1 MNIVVCVKQVPET
14 SAKKEITAD
23 FRLNRPELEAVI
35 NPFDEYAIEESL
47 RLKEQ
52 HGGEVTVLTMG
63 PESAEDTIRKA
74 LAMGADT
81 GVLVTDP
88 ALEGT
93 DAWGT
98 AYVLGQALQR
108 LRYDIVM
115 TGMESTEARTGLVPA
130 ALAQQV
136 ALPALT
142 YAQAV
147 SLQDGKVRI
156 NRQIPGGYQEVE
168 ADLPVLISVVKGV
181 NEPRYPSLKGI
192 MAARRKE
199 VRRFS
204 LADLQIEPP
213 SVGATGARE
222 QVVAATPRAE
232 RTAGEKIS
240 GTPEEIA
247 IRIADF
253 LADQKFI

>member
-1 MNIVVCVKQVPET
+1 
-14 SAKKEITAD
+14 
-23 FRLNRPELEAVI
+23 
-35 NPFDEYAIEESL
+35 
-47 RLKEQ
+47 
-52 HGGEVTVLTMG
+52 
-63 PESAEDTIRKA
+63 
-74 LAMGADT
+74 
-81 GVLVTDP
+81 
-88 ALEGT
+88 
-93 DAWGT
+93 
-98 AYVLGQALQR
+98 
-108 LRYDIVM
+108 
-115 TGMESTEARTGLVPA
+115 MESTEARTGLVPA